1 MLALGSS
8 QATCWHFESVNFHTF
23 GKLLRCSLSTSV
35 NTLSKGENFFFFNNI
50 KQTTQTQQS
59 NIQSHLKTIYSF
71 IGASQ
76 RMSVGIQFIVY
87 HQTYNILLS
96 CRFCCLSHI
105 PWRWL
110 KSLLF
115 SSLQTPSKF
124 FLSPSLS
131 SSPHLPCCFFS
142 SKIQPAGLS
151 HSASYSSAM
160 CIFYVDRYNRNNEM
174 VGYKVVKCRIF
185 LRKIRNKVL
194 KILLHYK
201 FLSQLN
207 SFIGVTS

>member
-1 MLALGSS
+1 M
-8 QATCWHFESVNFHTF
+8 
-23 GKLLRCSLSTSV
+23 
-35 NTLSKGENFFFFNNI
+35 
-50 KQTTQTQQS
+50 
-59 NIQSHLKTIYSF
+59 
-71 IGASQ
+71 
-76 RMSVGIQFIVY
+76 GIQFIVY

-105 PWRWL
+105 PWRQL

-131 SSPHLPCCFFS
+131 WILLTFPLPAFPDIFLAASLTPPACCFFS

-160 CIFYVDRYNRNNEM
+160 CIYYVDRYNKNNEM

-194 KILLHYK
+194 KILLK
-201 FLSQLN
+201 IIN
-207 SFIGVTS
+207 SCPN